1 MLKFGC
7 QFESGTFEFVVLE
20 GLQLVTIV
28 DLEQDQTK
36 TRLVVEMKSK
46 HGGPDMGRLFCGDID
61 LEVL

>member
-1 MLKFGC
+1 MKFGC
-7 QFESGTFEFVVLE
+7 RFESGTLEFVVME

-28 DLEQDQTK
+28 DLEQDKTK

-46 HGGPDMGRLFCGDID
+46 YGGPDMGRLFCGDID